1 MDDDFTYDVFLS
13 HSSKDQAV
21 VRAVAERLRDDGL
34 KVWFDEWLKPGVNIP
49 HQIDEGLEHSR
60 AAGLLDL
67 LREGRR
73 REAFEAVAR
82 ACEAE
87 GVDVSEELR
96 ERLDGAE

>member
-1 MDDDFTYDVFLS
+1 MLPTDVDRKRFF
-13 HSSKDQAV
+13 
-21 VRAVAERLRDDGL
+21 DG
-34 KVWFDEWLKPGVNIP
+34 I
-49 HQIDEGLEHSR
+49 I

-96 ERLDGAE
+96 ARLNE

>member
-1 MDDDFTYDVFLS
+1 VLPTDVDRKRFF
-13 HSSKDQAV
+13 
-21 VRAVAERLRDDGL
+21 DG
-34 KVWFDEWLKPGVNIP
+34 I
-49 HQIDEGLEHSR
+49 I

-96 ERLDGAE
+96 ARLNE